1 MNAMAVA
8 VASSLLALGA
18 RADDAPADAA
28 PVPAAVETAA
38 PAAATAGLSPK
49 EILRLAD
56 VARGNL
62 EGVRWVV
69 DIDAMENGEHQ
80 VCSMDV
86 SARGYDFLAMFLS
99 PPKSKGQ
106 RVLQVNRN
114 MWYTKPGV
122 RKPVPI
128 SSRQKLVGG
137 AAYGDIAATNY
148 ADDYEPTRLGDE
160 DVDGRPCYVF
170 DLKAATKQ
178 STYDRVKYWVWKD
191 RNIGAKAEYYTVS
204 GKMFKSAR
212 FEYGQEV
219 EIDGKP
225 SPFISKIIIT
235 DAIMPD
241 NVTTMAFGSP
251 KLAKLPDST
260 FDVNLLMTR

>member
-1 MNAMAVA
+1 MHALAVA
-8 VASSLLALGA
+8 GLLALGA
-18 RADDAPADAA
+18 RADESAPAA
-28 PVPAAVETAA
+28 PAAESE
-38 PAAATAGLSPK
+38 PAAATAAAELSAK
-49 EILRLAD
+49 DILRRAD
-56 VARGNL
+56 ESRGNL
-62 EGVRWVV
+62 KGVRWVV
-69 DIDAMENGEHQ
+69 DIDAKENGDQQ

-106 RVLQVNRN
+106 RVLQVDRN

-148 ADDYEPTRLGDE
+148 ADDYEPTPLADE
-160 DVDGRPCYVF
+160 EVDGVLCYGF

-178 STYDRVKYWVWKD
+178 STYDRVKYWVSKD
-191 RNIGAKAEYYTVS
+191 RCVAVKAEYYTVS
-204 GKMFKSAR
+204 GKMFKTAR
-212 FEYGQEV
+212 FAFDQKV
-219 EIDGKP
+219 AVDGAEK
-225 SPFISKIIIT
+225 PFISSITIT
-235 DAIMPD
+235 DAVMPD
-241 NVTTMAFGSP
+241 NVTVMAFSEP
-251 KLAKLPDST
+251 RLSSIPDST